1 MTVTVLAEDEYDSQS
16 YDAVL
21 VQDRTTVCVDAD
33 DGRVR
38 VIPLS
43 KVNHVD
49 APDRTFVTGTELPE
63 WFYGGGRYGFVDAA
77 AFEEFEQ
84 HLEELERETAD

>member
-1 MTVTVLAEDEYDSQS
+1 MTVTVLSEDEYDSQT

-21 VQDRTTVCVDAD
+21 VQERTTVCVDAD

-38 VIPLS
+38 VIPLP

-63 WFYGGGRYGFVDAA
+63 WFYGGGRYGFVEDGT
-77 AFEEFEQ
+77 FPEFEQ
-84 HLEELERETAD
+84 HREDLERETN